1 MIEVQNNGKI
11 VDYIDNSL
19 VLKKDIVIPADDDI
33 EIDTGVTFT
42 SNNILDNGFVCG
54 ITTGVDIFIEPLLIL
69 GNNETIYNPIIYNY
83 SLEDVTLK
91 KGYELCSVIINN
103 HNEHEGDPHYVPVE
117 NVIYDKDGLLISY
130 EEEGY
135 KVINVDVQTLDN
147 DKTIQINMTK
157 ESN

>member
-1 MIEVQNNGKI
+1 
-11 VDYIDNSL
+11 
-19 VLKKDIVIPADDDI
+19 
-33 EIDTGVTFT
+33 
-42 SNNILDNGFVCG
+42 
-54 ITTGVDIFIEPLLIL
+54 
-69 GNNETIYNPIIYNY
+69 
-83 SLEDVTLK
+83 
-91 KGYELCSVIINN
+91 LCSVIINN

-135 KVINVDVQTLDN
+135 KVINVDVKTLDN